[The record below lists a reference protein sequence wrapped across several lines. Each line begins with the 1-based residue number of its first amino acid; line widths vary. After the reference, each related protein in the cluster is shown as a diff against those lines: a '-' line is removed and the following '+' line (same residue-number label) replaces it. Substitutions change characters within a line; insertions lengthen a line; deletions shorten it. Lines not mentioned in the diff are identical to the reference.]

1 MKKDHVLICLLTY
14 SDSVNVSFLWWL
26 DTIRGFNLDEEHPRT
41 YEVMYLPGLRPV
53 SFARNVAVTNF
64 LKHPTANKLWFID
77 DDLIPTDKSLN
88 VFNSNADIISGLY
101 YLLLME
107 DNKPTLTPA
116 VYTKTKGGFE
126 KINTKNILIGQ
137 NIISIDAAGTGSL
150 IIDKKVLLDEKMMNS
165 KEYNSA
171 EGEMVTLLDNEPLP
185 YFRTLYKPNGSEER
199 SEDLDFVWRAK
210 QLGYSCE
217 CVLDAR
223 FLHKKEM
230 LVDWFT
236 N

>member
-1 MKKDHVLICLLTY
+1 MKKEHILICLLTY

-26 DTIRGFNLDEEHPRT
+26 DSLQRLNSEKNHPRT

-53 SFARNVAVTNF
+53 AFARNIAVTNF
-64 LKHPTANKLWFID
+64 LNTKADKLWFID
-77 DDLIPTDKSLN
+77 DDLVPTEKSLN
-88 VFNSNADIISGLY
+88 IFNSNADIISGLY
-101 YLLLME
+101 YLLLMN
-107 DNKPTLTPA
+107 DNRPTLSPA
-116 VYTKTKGGFE
+116 AYTKAIVGFE
-126 KINTKNILIGQ
+126 HINTKNILIGQ

-150 IIDKKVLLDEKMMNS
+150 IIDRKVLLDDKMMNS

-171 EGEMVTLLDNEPLP
+171 EGESVILSDNEPLP
-185 YFRTLYKPNGSEER
+185 YFKTLYKSNGAEER
-199 SEDLDFVWRAK
+199 SEDIDFVWRAK